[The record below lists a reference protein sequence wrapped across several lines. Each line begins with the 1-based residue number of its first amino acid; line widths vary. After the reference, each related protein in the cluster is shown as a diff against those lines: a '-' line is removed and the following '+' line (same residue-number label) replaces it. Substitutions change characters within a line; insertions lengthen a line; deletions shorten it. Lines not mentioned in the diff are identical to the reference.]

1 MAVNKERLSTVEEA
15 PGWKSDQSRWEK
27 RIMGALLH
35 PNCPILCMDYE
46 AREMSK
52 HIAEHITRLSAK
64 LKGAAY
70 DDE

>member
-1 MAVNKERLSTVEEA
+1 MAINNDRINA
-15 PGWKSDQSRWEK
+15 DDPGWKSEQGRWEK

-46 AREMSK
+46 AEEMAK
-52 HIAEHITRLSAK
+52 HIALHIVRLNSK
-64 LKGAAY
+64 LKGNSN